1 MNKQAAVMTAGQ
13 RRLWRRVQLVLAIVV
28 ALVLG
33 YMTFFHVNDHER
45 RLTASAPATIFAA
58 ENRHRAELHRY
69 RYTVGGRTYTDEH
82 LSSGFTF
89 SVGTPAKACYDPQAP
104 ARSVLKPS
112 TEACGKTGS

>member
-69 RYTVGGRTYTDEH
+69 RYTVAGRTYTDEH

-89 SVGTPAKACYDPQAP
+89 PVGMPAKAC
-104 ARSVLKPS
+104 
-112 TEACGKTGS
+112 